1 MEGKA
6 TELKEIVEREKV
18 SKDDYQE
25 KLHYEA
31 ESNIAHI
38 KELSIKERTKLEEL
52 LKAELSVMEKYA
64 AEEAEQKTIEN
75 KRLTD
80 MLAIKQR

>member
-6 TELKEIVEREKV
+6 TELKEIVEQEKI
-18 SKDDYQE
+18 SKADYQE

-38 KELSIKERTKLEEL
+38 KELSIKERTKL
-52 LKAELSVMEKYA
+52 
-64 AEEAEQKTIEN
+64 
-75 KRLTD
+75 
-80 MLAIKQR
+80 

>member
-1 MEGKA
+1 M
-6 TELKEIVEREKV
+6 
-18 SKDDYQE
+18 
-25 KLHYEA
+25 HYEA

-52 LKAELSVMEKYA
+52 LKTELTVMERYA
-64 AEEAEQKTIEN
+64 AEEVEQKTMEN

-80 MLAIKQR
+80 MLAIKQKEI